1 MLGVPP
7 LRVQLA
13 GGLNVPLPLV
23 PNVTVPVGALV
34 VPESVSATVAV
45 QVLGEPTSMDVGM
58 QPTSVEVVRLLTANI
73 WLPDV
78 PPPLKPLG
86 TGLVTEASWA
96 PIVAAA
102 VAIVIFAVMEVLLL
116 TFVELTFIPDPEK
129 LTVASFA
136 KFMPA
141 RVRFMVFPRSALAGE
156 RLDSVGAGTA
166 VA

>member
-7 LRVQLA
+7 LSVQLA
-13 GGLNVPLPLV
+13 EGLNVPLPSV
-23 PNVTVPVGALV
+23 PNDTVPFGALV
-34 VPESVSATVAV
+34 VPESVSVTVAV
-45 QVLGEPTSMDVGM
+45 QVLGEPTWMDVGL
-58 QPTSVEVVRLLTANI
+58 QPTSAEVVRLSTANI

-86 TGLVTEASWA
+86 TGFVTVA
-96 PIVAAA
+96 PWLPIAVAP
-102 VAIVIFAVMEVLLL
+102 VAIVMFTVMEVLLL
-116 TFVELTFIPDPEK
+116 TFVEFTLIPVPEK

-136 KFMPA
+136 KFAPTK
-141 RVRFMVFPRSALAGE
+141 VRFKVLPRSAVAGE